1 MFDKSFR
8 TITAMQFE
16 RSIVDEVSGK
26 LPDGRNWSITIRRP
40 NLFRDETYY
49 DGYITGAYNEDF
61 SGDTLDDAFNAM
73 EAWLAAEAEAEVMI
87 RKAVNA

>member
-49 DGYITGAYNEDF
+49 DGYIAGAYSADF
-61 SGDTLDDAFNAM
+61 SGDTLDEAFDAM
-73 EAWLAAEAEAEVMI
+73 EAWLADEAEVKAMI
-87 RKAVNA
+87 RKAVSA